1 MDYLSRITG
10 KKVLITG
17 GLGFIGHNL
26 VKELLKYKCKIIL
39 IDDGSNGNE
48 NILKDELN
56 KIEFHKFSVT
66 EIDKLYP
73 LLYDVNYVFHLAC
86 VQISRSSS
94 EPLYDLEVNAG
105 STLKILEYYR
115 KNKSAK
121 LERFL
126 YTSTA
131 SVYGTANSLPIKESD
146 PVNILSHYAASKF
159 LAENYVNIYN
169 LLYDIPTTVVRYSNV
184 YGFGQSPL
192 NPYCG
197 VIGKFIHNVLTNQ
210 TLYIFGDGEQTR
222 DYTFISDAIKAT
234 ILAAVHPR
242 SYGDIF
248 NIGTSVETS
257 VNNIIEIIKQFYPNL
272 KVKNL
277 PERDIDNVRRR
288 SVDIS
293 KIHKRLGWL
302 PEVNIK
308 SGIEQTIIWYENFL
322 KTK

>member
-10 KKVLITG
+10 KKILVTG
-17 GLGFIGHNL
+17 GLGFVGHNL

-39 IDDGSNGNE
+39 VDDCSNGKE
-48 NILKDELN
+48 SILKEHRDE
-56 KIEFHKFSVT
+56 IEFYKFSVT
-66 EIDKLYP
+66 ETEKLYP
-73 LLYDVNYVFHLAC
+73 FLDSVNYVFHLAC

-94 EPLYDLEVNAG
+94 EPLIDMEVNAG

-115 KNKSAK
+115 KNRSAN

-131 SVYGTANSLPIKESD
+131 SIYGTARSLPISESD
-146 PVNILSHYAASKF
+146 PVNILSHYAATKY

-169 LLYDIPTTVVRYSNV
+169 LMYDIPTVVVRYSNV
-184 YGFGQSPL
+184 YGFGQSP
-192 NPYCG
+192 NNHYCG
-197 VIGKFIHNVLTNQ
+197 VLGKFINNFLINEP
-210 TLYIFGDGEQTR
+210 LYVFGDGEQTR
-222 DYTFISDAIKAT
+222 DYTFVTDAVKAT

-242 SYGDIF
+242 AYGEIF

-257 VNNIIEIIKQFYPNL
+257 VNKLINILKQIDPGL
-272 KVKNL
+272 KAETL

-302 PEVNIK
+302 PEINIE
-308 SGIEQTIIWYENFL
+308 SGIKQTLTWYENFL
-322 KTK
+322 KAN